1 VRTRAEAD
9 RVVQA
14 VIDAVKSRGVRP
26 VTYEEVQQIENH
38 ERARA
43 SSSHAPEFKFATD
56 AEMLTLLDR

>member
-1 VRTRAEAD
+1 MPDHKLTLE
-9 RVVQA
+9 
-14 VIDAVKSRGVRP
+14 
-26 VTYEEVQQIENH
+26 TEEVQQIENH